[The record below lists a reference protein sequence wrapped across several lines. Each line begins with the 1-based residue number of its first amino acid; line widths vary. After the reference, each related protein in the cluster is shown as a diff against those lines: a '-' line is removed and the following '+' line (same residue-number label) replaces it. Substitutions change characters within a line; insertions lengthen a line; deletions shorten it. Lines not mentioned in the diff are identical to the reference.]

1 MDDDEKEVYEESKEE
16 VEEIVAEEKEE
27 TEEVVE
33 VPKKNNK
40 LSGIM
45 ALTLIGTIG
54 GIAGYFY
61 FKNKKK
67 EKTNR
72 TADFDPDLDY
82 EEEDILDSIPQEE
95 DDGEEGDQE

>member
-1 MDDDEKEVYEESKEE
+1 MRMTKIEVIAT
-16 VEEIVAEEKEE
+16 VLIAC
-27 TEEVVE
+27 
-33 VPKKNNK
+33 
-40 LSGIM
+40 GIM

-54 GIAGYFY
+54 SIAGYFY

-72 TADFDPDLDY
+72 TADYDPDIDY